1 MRWVLAMS
9 VGWVSRILAT
19 LKLAT
24 YWKFSEESRLRGSIM
39 AHRIER
45 VGNLIRHE
53 ISQLLQ
59 RQVKDPRLG
68 NFVTVTEVSISP
80 DLRYAKVFVS
90 CIGSEEV
97 KRDTLSGL
105 AAASGFLRNQL
116 AKRLRLRRIPELSF
130 HWDDSIERGA
140 HLLQLIDEVSA
151 NTTPEH
157 GD

>member
-1 MRWVLAMS
+1 MGR
-9 VGWVSRILAT
+9 
-19 LKLAT
+19 
-24 YWKFSEESRLRGSIM
+24 
-39 AHRIER
+39 RIER
-45 VGNLIRHE
+45 VSSLIRHE
-53 ISQLLQ
+53 ITELLQ

-68 NFVTVTEVSISP
+68 NFIAVTEVSISP

-97 KRDTLSGL
+97 KRGTLSGL

-140 HLLQLIDEVSA
+140 RLLQLINGVSSSS
-151 NTTPEH
+151 TPEH
-157 GD
+157 SD